1 MIRGLLSAVGAHGCR
16 SMEGVAVLMPGK
28 RGGRTRGHRAT
39 RGHRVRRLVAALTAF
54 VALGVF
60 LPASPASA
68 SISLG
73 LPIVGDLL
81 SGVTG
86 SGLFDWGTTSAPVL
100 HTVQLSKIIG
110 AGSTAASGLDGT
122 GVGVALVDTGVV
134 PVAGLPASHVVNGPD
149 LSFESQ
155 APGLRYL
162 DTYGHGTHLAGI
174 IAGN

>member
-16 SMEGVAVLMPGK
+16 SMEGVAVLMPDK

-60 LPASPASA
+60 LPATPASA
-68 SISLG
+68 SVSLG

-81 SGVTG
+81 SGLTGVTG

-100 HTVQLSKIIG
+100 HTVQLTKIIG
-110 AGSTAASGLDGT
+110 GGSTAASGLDGT
-122 GVGVALVDTGVV
+122 
-134 PVAGLPASHVVNGPD
+134 
-149 LSFESQ
+149 
-155 APGLRYL
+155 
-162 DTYGHGTHLAGI
+162 
-174 IAGN
+174 